1 MPEQKQLIL
10 PAEPPINNSHAPLP
24 ENNDEDD
31 KNYPNP
37 LWLSISES
45 AKFGGITGKT
55 IRRAIQ
61 ANRIKYKIIKN
72 RYLLDLSSVLR
83 YLAGS
88 KKLQNKLNQYG
99 LGQYVEK
106 WK

>member
-1 MPEQKQLIL
+1 MAEQKQL
-10 PAEPPINNSHAPLP
+10 AFEPEPKNA
-24 ENNDEDD
+24 DD
-31 KNYPNP
+31 AKNQNYPHP

-45 AKFGGITGKT
+45 AKLGGVTAKT

-61 ANRIKYKIIKN
+61 SKQVKFKIIKN
-72 RYLLDLSSVLR
+72 RYLVALDSVLR
-83 YLAGS
+83 YLAAK

>member
-1 MPEQKQLIL
+1 MPEQKQLTL
-10 PAEPPINNSHAPLP
+10 PTEQTDNMALPTADKNS
-24 ENNDEDD
+24 D

-45 AKFGGITGKT
+45 AKFGGITSKT

-61 ANRIKYKIIKN
+61 SKQIKFKIIKN
-72 RYLLDLSSVLR
+72 RYLVNLDYVLQ
-83 YLAGS
+83 YLTGK